1 MTRAASAS
9 EPALAPPAQV
19 PATGALLTTKIQPPP
34 PGRSVVVRRD
44 RLLEPLRADPLP
56 ALTLLG
62 APAGSGKTTLL
73 LDWMEAER
81 GRRRFAWLALDRGDN
96 DPVRFWSY
104 LVEALRAAEPGLTP
118 VAPPAPGTHLAEA
131 VIPTLV
137 NELAPRSAPIVLV
150 MDDVHAVV
158 HPEIHEGVALLL
170 RRLPRTLRLVLATR
184 SDPPLPLA
192 QLRVA
197 GELHEIRMRDLR
209 FTAPESGALL
219 RDGLGLELDA
229 DGVARLHGR
238 TEGWAAGL
246 CMAALSLRGRSDS
259 GAFIRD
265 FAGDDRHV
273 VDYLGAEVLAGQPE
287 DVRRFLLETSVLE
300 RLTGPLCDAVRGSG
314 GSAEVLERIERLNLF
329 LLPLDEKRRWYRYHH
344 LFRDLLR
351 HELQRTDPD
360 LPRALHRR
368 AARWLDAAGSPAEAI
383 EHTTAAGDAGAAS
396 DLIVRHWPDFLQRG
410 QLRTVAGWL
419 DALPAGVVEADPR
432 LCLIKAWLGVNEG
445 RIDDID
451 HWVEAAERAAG
462 AAPAPGERTAYGA
475 AAGMLRCIHRYME
488 GDIGQAIEAA
498 RRAQALEPEEVAPWR
513 SVGCPVLGI
522 ALFWRGQEAAASRT
536 LLEAIRRAER
546 ASNHLAVIH
555 ASGCVA
561 VIHAERGEAV
571 HARRFSGAALALA
584 EEHGLSDH
592 WATTMAH
599 LARGM
604 ALGLEERLE
613 DADEECR
620 RAVELSRRGIAHAEI
635 AGALVSRGRLRQR
648 LGDPAGARLML
659 SEARRVVERCPDPG
673 VLAQLVA
680 SADRELARRAAE
692 AGAAEGVGAAE
703 GEPLSDREL
712 AVLRLFPSDLSL
724 REIGAALYVSLNTVK
739 THARSI
745 YRKLGASGREDAVAR
760 ARRLGL
766 L

>member
-1 MTRAASAS
+1 VTHAASAS
-9 EPALAPPAQV
+9 EAAIAAPPPGSSTV
-19 PATGALLTTKIQPPP
+19 GALLTTKIQPPP
-34 PGRSVVVRRD
+34 PRRSAVRRS
-44 RLLEPLRADPLP
+44 RLLEPLRANPLP

-73 LDWMEAER
+73 LDWMAIER
-81 GRRRFAWLALDRGDN
+81 DRRRFAWLALDRGDN

-104 LVEALRAAEPGLTP
+104 LVEALRAVDPRLTP
-118 VAPPAPGTHLAEA
+118 VAPPAPGTNLAEA
-131 VIPTLV
+131 VIPVLV
-137 NELAPRSAPIVLV
+137 NELAARSAPIVLV
-150 MDDVHAVV
+150 MDDVHVV
-158 HPEIHEGVALLL
+158 THPEIHEGVALLL
-170 RRLPRTLRLVLATR
+170 RRLPPTLRLVLATR

-197 GELHEIRMRDLR
+197 GELLEIRMHDLR
-209 FTAPESGALL
+209 FTAPETGALL
-219 RDGLGLELDA
+219 RDGLGLDLDA
-229 DGVARLHGR
+229 DGVERLHGR

-246 CMAALSLRGRSDS
+246 CMAALSLRGRDDS
-259 GAFIRD
+259 SAFIRD

-300 RLTGPLCDAVRGSG
+300 RLTGPLCDAVRGTG

-351 HELQRTDPD
+351 HELERTDPD
-360 LPRALHRR
+360 LPRVLHRR
-368 AARWLDAAGSPAEAI
+368 AARWLEAAGSPAEAI
-383 EHTTAAGDAGAAS
+383 EHATAAGDAGAAS

-410 QLRTVAGWL
+410 QLRTVGGWL
-419 DALPAGVVEADPR
+419 DALPSGVIDADPR

-445 RIDDID
+445 RIQDID

-462 AAPAPGERTAYGA
+462 AAPVPGKRTSYGA

-498 RRAQALEPEEVAPWR
+498 RRAQAMEPEELAPWR

-522 ALFWRGQEAAASRT
+522 ALFWRGQETAASRT
-536 LLEAIRRAER
+536 LMEAIRRAER

-561 VIHAERGEAV
+561 VIHAERGEV
-571 HARRFSGAALALA
+571 GQARRYSGAALALA

-604 ALGLEERLE
+604 VLGLEERLA

-620 RAVELSRRGIAHAEI
+620 RAVELSQRGIAHAEI

-648 LGDPAGARLML
+648 LGDPAGARVML

-673 VLAQLVA
+673 VLAQMVA

-692 AGAAEGVGAAE
+692 AGAADGAGAAA